1 MRQDFEEAFG
11 KCDLLITPTTPSLP
25 FFPEKKG
32 RDSYEMYLNDMFTV
46 PSAMAGLPSLSLNC
60 GYDEGLPVGLQI
72 IGRPFEE
79 GNYWDWPFLEKLWLS
94 LLLFRYLGG

>member
-1 MRQDFEEAFG
+1 
-11 KCDLLITPTTPSLP
+11 
-25 FFPEKKG
+25 
-32 RDSYEMYLNDMFTV
+32 MFTV

-79 GNYWDWPFLEKLWLS
+79 GKLLGLALFLEKLLALPS
-94 LLLFRYLGG
+94 PFPLFKEDNNE